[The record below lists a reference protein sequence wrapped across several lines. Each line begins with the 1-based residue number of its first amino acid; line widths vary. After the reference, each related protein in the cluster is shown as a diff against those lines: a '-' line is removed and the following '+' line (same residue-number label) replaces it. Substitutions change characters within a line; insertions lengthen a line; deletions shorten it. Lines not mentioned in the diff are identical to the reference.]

1 MTSPAALFASAR
13 ARRPLLDHLVR
24 TYQRYQADT
33 GDRLAAAVTFYWFL
47 SLFPIL
53 LLAIAIA
60 GYVLGD
66 SARPDI
72 VNGFSGFLPKGVAS
86 TVGDVVAKSKGKAG
100 VLGIIGT
107 LLSGLGWIAGL
118 REAIRTIWH
127 QNVKAGN
134 VVVAKARDTV
144 VLIGLFAVIAASVGV
159 SILATA
165 STDAVV
171 TFLGIDQLPGA
182 FVLTTV
188 LAYVVGGAVDVLV
201 FLFLFTGLARV
212 PTPVARVF
220 RGAVFGAVVFELVKF
235 AGAKY
240 VASTTTKGEAT
251 YGTFAVV
258 VGLLLFLNLVTRGI
272 LLAAAFTVTAPYD
285 SDVRPS
291 GTADPEQARKSG
303 IPPEYAGDDLNLVE
317 DGAPTELG
325 AAVQGEVP
333 AQDVPAGGPGGQGPT
348 RDRPRQQAAP
358 VAAARAG
365 QERTELAARA
375 AAGVIGVAVAAVGV
389 HAVRTAGRL
398 LRR

>member
-1 MTSPAALFASAR
+1 MTALSAPARLLASAR
-13 ARRPLLDHLVR
+13 ARRPFLDHLVR

-60 GYVLGD
+60 GYALGD
-66 SARPDI
+66 SARPEI
-72 VNGFSGFLPKGVAS
+72 VKGFSGFLPQGVAK
-86 TVGDVVAKSKGKAG
+86 TVGDVVANSKGKAG
-100 VLGIIGT
+100 LLGIIGT

-127 QNVKAGN
+127 QNVSAGN
-134 VVVAKARDTV
+134 LVVAKIRDVV
-144 VLIGLFAVIAASVGV
+144 VLVGLFAVIAASVGV
-159 SILATA
+159 SIVATA

-171 TFLGIDQLPGA
+171 SFLGIDQLPGA
-182 FVLTTV
+182 SVLTNV
-188 LAYVVGGAVDVLV
+188 LAYVVGGAVDVVV

-212 PTPVARVF
+212 PTRLSRVVK
-220 RGAVFGAVVFELVKF
+220 GAVFGAVVFELVKF

-291 GTADPEQARKSG
+291 GTADAEQALKAG
-303 IPPEYAGDDLNLVE
+303 IPTELASGDRTLVE
-317 DGAPTELG
+317 DGLPTTLGSAIQGKVPSQDEPTGAP
-325 AAVQGEVP
+325 
-333 AQDVPAGGPGGQGPT
+333 
-348 RDRPRQQAAP
+348 AP
-358 VAAARAG
+358 VRQSVPGAPAVLRGEPQVQWAARV
-365 QERTELAARA
+365 TA
-375 AAGVIGVAVAAVGV
+375 AAGGLALAGVGV
-389 HAVRTAGRL
+389 YALRTMRRVLVR
-398 LRR
+398 

>member
-1 MTSPAALFASAR
+1 MTALSAPARLLASAR
-13 ARRPLLDHLVR
+13 ARRPFLDHLVR

-60 GYVLGD
+60 GYALGD
-66 SARPDI
+66 SARPEI
-72 VNGFSGFLPKGVAS
+72 VKGFSGFLPQGVAK
-86 TVGDVVAKSKGKAG
+86 TVGDVVANSKGKAG

-127 QNVKAGN
+127 QNVTAGN
-134 VVVAKARDTV
+134 LVVAKIRDTV
-144 VLIGLFAVIAASVGV
+144 VLVGLFAVIAASVGV
-159 SILATA
+159 SIVATA

-171 TFLGIDQLPGA
+171 SFLGIDQLPGA
-182 FVLTTV
+182 SVLTNV
-188 LAYVVGGAVDVLV
+188 LAYVVGGAVDVVV

-212 PTPVARVF
+212 PTPLSRVVK
-220 RGAVFGAVVFELVKF
+220 GAVFGAVVFELVKF

-291 GTADPEQARKSG
+291 GTADAEQARKAG
-303 IPPEYAGDDLNLVE
+303 IPTELAGEDRTLVE
-317 DGAPTELG
+317 DGAPTTLG
-325 AAVQGEVP
+325 TAIQGKVP
-333 AQDVPAGGPGGQGPT
+333 SQDEPAGAP
-348 RDRPRQQAAP
+348 AP
-358 VAAARAG
+358 VRQAVSGAPAVLRGEPQVQWAARV
-365 QERTELAARA
+365 TA
-375 AAGVIGVAVAAVGV
+375 AAGGLALAGVGV
-389 HAVRTAGRL
+389 YALRT
-398 LRR
+398 LRRALVR

>member
-1 MTSPAALFASAR
+1 MTALSAPARLLASAR
-13 ARRPLLDHLVR
+13 ARRPFLDHLVR

-60 GYVLGD
+60 GYALGD
-66 SARPDI
+66 SARPEI
-72 VNGFSGFLPKGVAS
+72 VKGFSGFLPQGVAK
-86 TVGDVVAKSKGKAG
+86 TVGDVVANSKGKAG
-100 VLGIIGT
+100 LLGIIGT

-127 QNVKAGN
+127 QNVSAGN
-134 VVVAKARDTV
+134 LVVAKIRDVV
-144 VLIGLFAVIAASVGV
+144 VLVGLFAVIAASVGV
-159 SILATA
+159 SIVATA

-171 TFLGIDQLPGA
+171 SFLGIDQLPGA
-182 FVLTTV
+182 SVLTNV
-188 LAYVVGGAVDVLV
+188 LAYVVGGAVDVVV

-212 PTPVARVF
+212 PTRLSRVVK
-220 RGAVFGAVVFELVKF
+220 GAVFGAVVFELVKF

-291 GTADPEQARKSG
+291 GTADAEQARKAG
-303 IPPEYAGDDLNLVE
+303 IPTELASGDRTLVE
-317 DGAPTELG
+317 DGLPTTLGSAIQGKVPSQDEPTGAP
-325 AAVQGEVP
+325 
-333 AQDVPAGGPGGQGPT
+333 
-348 RDRPRQQAAP
+348 AP
-358 VAAARAG
+358 VRQSVPGAPAVLRGEPQVQWAARV
-365 QERTELAARA
+365 TA
-375 AAGVIGVAVAAVGV
+375 AAGGLALAGVGV
-389 HAVRTAGRL
+389 YALRTMRRVLVR
-398 LRR
+398 

>member
-1 MTSPAALFASAR
+1 MTALSAPARLLASAR
-13 ARRPLLDHLVR
+13 ARRPFLDHLVR

-60 GYVLGD
+60 GYALGD
-66 SARPDI
+66 SARPEI
-72 VNGFSGFLPKGVAS
+72 VKGFSGFLPQGVAK
-86 TVGDVVAKSKGKAG
+86 TVGDVVANSKGKAG
-100 VLGIIGT
+100 LLGIIGT

-127 QNVKAGN
+127 QNVTAGN
-134 VVVAKARDTV
+134 LVVAKIRDVV
-144 VLIGLFAVIAASVGV
+144 VLVGLFAVIAASVGV
-159 SILATA
+159 SIVATA

-171 TFLGIDQLPGA
+171 SFLGIDQLPGA
-182 FVLTTV
+182 SVLTNV
-188 LAYVVGGAVDVLV
+188 LAYVVGGAVDVVV

-212 PTPVARVF
+212 PTRLSRVVK
-220 RGAVFGAVVFELVKF
+220 GAVFGAVVFELVKF

-291 GTADPEQARKSG
+291 GTADAEQAG
-303 IPPEYAGDDLNLVE
+303 IPTELPSGDRTLVE
-317 DGAPTELG
+317 DGVPTTLGSAIQGKVPSQDEPTGAPAPVRQSVPG
-325 AAVQGEVP
+325 APAVLRGEPQVQW
-333 AQDVPAGGPGGQGPT
+333 AARVTATAGG
-348 RDRPRQQAAP
+348 
-358 VAAARAG
+358 
-365 QERTELAARA
+365 LAL
-375 AAGVIGVAVAAVGV
+375 AGVGVYALRTMRRVL
-389 HAVRTAGRL
+389 VR
-398 LRR
+398 